1 MEKEA
6 AEERQ
11 RDMTSL
17 FWKRRRVLVDRFQY
31 RLIWISA
38 GHFALVLFVF
48 LAAMMTPL
56 LIKLD
61 DEGATFI
68 EKDRVADVLLFFHE
82 QLWLP
87 LIAVF
92 LLLLI
97 HSLSVSHRIA
107 GPLYRFRAVYKT
119 LSEGDLAIRANI
131 RKNDYL
137 HADAR
142 ALNEMIQ
149 ALQTRVGG
157 LEGQVRQL
165 KEEAAQVTAS
175 ANAGSNA
182 DVRKAAERVES
193 RLEDL
198 RGQLAGLA
206 KNT

>member
-92 LLLLI
+92 LLLLV

-107 GPLYRFRAVYKT
+107 GPLYRFRAVYKS
-119 LSEGDLAIRANI
+119 LAGGNLAIRANI
-131 RKNDYL
+131 RKSDYL
-137 HADAR
+137 HADAA
-142 ALNEMIQ
+142 ALNELIESLEKRIGTLGNQ
-149 ALQTRVGG
+149 ARH
-157 LEGQVRQL
+157 L
-165 KEEAAQVTAS
+165 KEETEQLRAA
-175 ANAGSNA
+175 AGSGSA
-182 DVRKAAERVES
+182 AEIRKAAERVES
-193 RLEDL
+193 RVEALQ
-198 RGQLAGLA
+198 GKLAYFEKA
-206 KNT
+206 S